1 MLHTAAPRQDAADT
15 HLLLVQ
21 REEPLRDTIT
31 SIDLRVDR
39 RMTWEDIAEVTYFFP
54 ALSSLV
60 LSHRSHERPSSQ
72 GGALWWG
79 DGRIHMECLRHLSID
94 ITVPDGWFKCQWF
107 TDSIKSRFHFAPML
121 ETLRIPMRLLRDP
134 SGQNGAMLD
143 PCDVLPGT
151 LKSLVVIADLR
162 VFRFEGA
169 YGEDI
174 APVQEDYQDPEIPMP
189 YAIARHMTVPCTIW
203 FLEDI
208 EALSPTYF
216 PPLNMLG
223 LEYKTNQVN
232 HRGFRA
238 VNQILKSSEDHLVG
252 KMQDLQRT
260 TAQKGIIHFSFTKLD
275 TA

>member
-94 ITVPDGWFKCQWF
+94 ITSPIGWFKCQWF
-107 TDSIKSRFHFAPML
+107 TDSIKSGFHFAPML

-134 SGQNGAMLD
+134 SGANGAMLD
-143 PCDVLPGT
+143 PRDVLPGT
-151 LKSLVVIADLR
+151 LKRLVLIADLK
-162 VFRFEGA
+162 VFRLEEA
-169 YGEDI
+169 YGEDT
-174 APVQEDYQDPEIPMP
+174 APVQEVYQVPRIPMP
-189 YAIARHMTVPCTIW
+189 YYIARHMTIPKTIS
-203 FLEDI
+203 FLEEV

-216 PPLNMLG
+216 PHLNVLG
-223 LEYKTNQVN
+223 LEYETNEISGP
-232 HRGFRA
+232 GFDA
-238 VNQILKSSEDHLVG
+238 LNQILNGCEAFFVRQ
-252 KMQDLQRT
+252 MQALQRT
-260 TAQKGIIHFSFTKLD
+260 TQQKGIIHFSLTKVG
-275 TA
+275 